1 MDRIQ
6 RKRILIFLL
15 VPALA
20 VSLFLTD
27 EIIIRIIAATLIVV
41 YVAFIIFLRDSSKY
55 TPSFTETENDNIEYE
70 NTLTPDPNESFQIVN
85 KPEKI
90 EVITQDTYK
99 PEFKASRTNLK
110 PADLKERYEQIARE
124 EVPKGVG
131 HDGQFSFALEK
142 ILTVL
147 KESYG
152 AHTAIFFWYN
162 KEDEKLSTE
171 KYVSSSTQIANR
183 KFDIEDDIL
192 SKIIQKGEPEH
203 LTHISNTAEADVIRY
218 YESPVGIKS
227 FVGVPLY
234 YGNSLIAILALDSI
248 QEDVF
253 GVETI
258 YALGS
263 FVRVITI
270 LITIFEEK
278 YSDTISQKRLDGILK
293 LISPEKPMLNSD
305 DVLFALQNTLDSF
318 IKWDSFALILFDPI
332 EKKFRVKRITNKTSL
347 KYIGE
352 GLEVELAGTLTGKS
366 IKTGMPIKIDDTSTQ
381 EYVRFA
387 KREDISFEGS
397 FLAIPMVYSGQNYG
411 VLCFE
416 SLKKKIYTNKDLQ
429 FLKKAINIIS
439 YVIYSYSTQS
449 LLKSYL
455 DVDIETKALKLESFK
470 DRLGEE
476 IIKAEYAKTSGA
488 IAVIKIDNF
497 LDQANLFEN
506 NPFPKVLE
514 IIADTIAKEM
524 TPLNIFGRLSE
535 RKFGVYFFN
544 ATSKEVF
551 LWAEKLR
558 VKIARI
564 PISVV
569 SKQTTYTVSI
579 GVASANSSLGVDDI
593 IENAEL
599 ALLKAVEKGGNTV
612 RTTHN

>member
-6 RKRILIFLL
+6 RKRILIFLI
-15 VPALA
+15 VPILA

-27 EIIIRIIAATLIVV
+27 DIVFRIIAATLIVV

-55 TPSFTETENDNIEYE
+55 NPSFTETINELTPTE
-70 NTLTPDPNESFQIVN
+70 TKLTPDLNESFEIVS

-90 EVITQDTYK
+90 EVITQDNYR
-99 PEFKASRTNLK
+99 PEFRASRTDLK
-110 PADLKERYEQIARE
+110 PHDLKERYEEIARE
-124 EVPKGVG
+124 EVPKGIG

-142 ILTVL
+142 MLTVL
-147 KESYG
+147 KEAYS
-152 AHTAIFFWYN
+152 AHTVIFFWYN
-162 KEDEKLSTE
+162 KEDDKLSVE
-171 KYVSSSTQIANR
+171 KYVSNSKQIANR
-183 KFDIEDDIL
+183 KFDVEDDIL

-203 LTHISNTAEADVIRY
+203 LTNIPSTAEADVIRY
-218 YESPVGIKS
+218 YESPIGIKS

-234 YGNSLIAILALDSI
+234 YGNSLIAILALDSLL
-248 QEDVF
+248 EDVF
-253 GVETI
+253 GIETI

-293 LISPEKPMLNSD
+293 LISPDKPIQNSD

-318 IKWDSFALILFDPI
+318 INWDSYALVLYDPR

-381 EYVRFA
+381 EYIRYA

-397 FLAIPMVYSGQNYG
+397 FLAIPMVYYGQNYG

-429 FLKKAINIIS
+429 FLKKAVNIIS
-439 YVIYSYSTQS
+439 YVIYSYTTQT
-449 LLKSYL
+449 LLKSFL
-455 DVDIETKALKLESFK
+455 DVDIETKALKEETFK

-488 IAVIKIDNF
+488 LALIRIDDF

-514 IIADTIAKEM
+514 IISETIAKEM
-524 TPLNIFGRLSE
+524 TPLNIFGRLDE

-544 ATSKEVF
+544 STSKEVF

-579 GVASANSSLGVDDI
+579 GVSSANSSMGVDDI
-593 IENAEL
+593 IYNADL
-599 ALLKAVEKGGNTV
+599 ALQKALEKGGNTV
-612 RTTHN
+612 RATHN

>member
-6 RKRILIFLL
+6 RKRILIFLI
-15 VPALA
+15 VPILA

-27 EIIIRIIAATLIVV
+27 DIVFRIIAATLIVV

-55 TPSFTETENDNIEYE
+55 NPSFTETINELTPTE
-70 NTLTPDPNESFQIVN
+70 TKLTPDLNESFEIVS

-90 EVITQDTYK
+90 EVITQDNYR
-99 PEFKASRTNLK
+99 PEFRASRTDLK
-110 PADLKERYEQIARE
+110 PHDLKERYEEIARE
-124 EVPKGVG
+124 EVPKGIG

-142 ILTVL
+142 MLTVL
-147 KESYG
+147 KEAYS
-152 AHTAIFFWYN
+152 AHTVIFFWYN
-162 KEDEKLSTE
+162 KEDDKLSVE
-171 KYVSSSTQIANR
+171 KYVSNSKQIANR
-183 KFDIEDDIL
+183 KFDVEDDIL

-203 LTHISNTAEADVIRY
+203 LTHIPSTAEADVIRY
-218 YESPVGIKS
+218 YESPIGIKS

-234 YGNSLIAILALDSI
+234 YGNSLIAILALDSLL
-248 QEDVF
+248 EDVF
-253 GVETI
+253 GIETI

-293 LISPEKPMLNSD
+293 LISPDKPIQNSD

-318 IKWDSFALILFDPI
+318 INWDSYALVLYDPI

-381 EYVRFA
+381 EYIRYA

-397 FLAIPMVYSGQNYG
+397 FLAIPMVYYGQNYG

-429 FLKKAINIIS
+429 FLKKAVNIIS
-439 YVIYSYSTQS
+439 YVIYSYTTQT
-449 LLKSYL
+449 LLKSFL
-455 DVDIETKALKLESFK
+455 DVDIETKALKEETFK

-488 IAVIKIDNF
+488 LALIRIDDF

-514 IIADTIAKEM
+514 IISETIAKEM
-524 TPLNIFGRLSE
+524 TPLNIFGRLDE

-544 ATSKEVF
+544 STSKEVF

-579 GVASANSSLGVDDI
+579 GVSSANSSMGVNDI
-593 IENAEL
+593 IYNADL
-599 ALLKAVEKGGNTV
+599 ALQKALEKGGNTV
-612 RTTHN
+612 RATHN

>member
-6 RKRILIFLL
+6 RKRILIFLI
-15 VPALA
+15 VPILA

-27 EIIIRIIAATLIVV
+27 DIVFRIIAATLIVV

-55 TPSFTETENDNIEYE
+55 NPSFTETINELTPTE
-70 NTLTPDPNESFQIVN
+70 TKLTPDLNESFEIVS

-90 EVITQDTYK
+90 EVITQDNYR
-99 PEFKASRTNLK
+99 PEFRASRTDLK
-110 PADLKERYEQIARE
+110 PHDLKERYEEIARE
-124 EVPKGVG
+124 EVPKGIG

-142 ILTVL
+142 MLTVL
-147 KESYG
+147 KEAYS
-152 AHTAIFFWYN
+152 AHTVIFFWYN
-162 KEDEKLSTE
+162 KEDDKLSVE
-171 KYVSSSTQIANR
+171 KYVSNSKQIANR
-183 KFDIEDDIL
+183 KFDVEDDIL

-203 LTHISNTAEADVIRY
+203 LTNIPSTAEADVIRY
-218 YESPVGIKS
+218 YESPIGIKS

-234 YGNSLIAILALDSI
+234 YGNSLIAILALDSLL
-248 QEDVF
+248 EDVF
-253 GVETI
+253 GIETI

-293 LISPEKPMLNSD
+293 LISPDKPIQNSD

-318 IKWDSFALILFDPI
+318 INWDSYALVLYDPI

-381 EYVRFA
+381 EYIRYA

-397 FLAIPMVYSGQNYG
+397 FLAIPMVYYGQNYG

-429 FLKKAINIIS
+429 FLKKAVNIIS
-439 YVIYSYSTQS
+439 YVIYSYTTQT
-449 LLKSYL
+449 LLKSFL
-455 DVDIETKALKLESFK
+455 DVDIETKALKEETFK

-488 IAVIKIDNF
+488 LALIRIDDF

-514 IIADTIAKEM
+514 IISETIAKEM
-524 TPLNIFGRLSE
+524 TPLNIFGRLDE

-544 ATSKEVF
+544 STSKEVF

-564 PISVV
+564 PISLV

-579 GVASANSSLGVDDI
+579 GVSSANSSMGVDDI
-593 IENAEL
+593 IYNADL
-599 ALLKAVEKGGNTV
+599 ALQKALEKGGNTV
-612 RTTHN
+612 RATHN

>member
-15 VPALA
+15 VPILA
-20 VSLFLTD
+20 VSLFLTND
-27 EIIIRIIAATLIVV
+27 LIIRIIAASLIVV

-55 TPSFTETENDNIEYE
+55 TPNFSEAFEEVPDHDSTI
-70 NTLTPDPNESFQIVN
+70 TPNHDESFEIVN

-124 EVPKGVG
+124 ETPKGVG

-147 KESYG
+147 KEAYE

-162 KEDEKLSTE
+162 KEDEKLSVE

-218 YESPVGIKS
+218 YDSSVGIKS
-227 FVGVPLY
+227 FVGVPLF
-234 YGNSLIAILALDSI
+234 YGNSLIAILALDSLS
-248 QEDVF
+248 EDVF
-253 GVETI
+253 GIETI

-293 LISPEKPMLNSD
+293 LISPEKPIQNSD
-305 DVLFALQNTLDSF
+305 DVLIALQNTLDSF
-318 IKWDSFALILFDPI
+318 IKWDSFALILFNPI

-352 GLEVELAGTLTGKS
+352 GLEVELTGTLTGKS

-381 EYVRFA
+381 EYVRYA
-387 KREDISFEGS
+387 KREDINFEGS
-397 FLAIPMVYSGQNYG
+397 FLAIPMVYYGQNYG

-439 YVIYSYSTQS
+439 YLIYSYSTQS

-488 IAVIKIDNF
+488 IAIIKIDDF

-514 IIADTIAKEM
+514 IISDTIAKEM

-535 RKFGVYFFN
+535 REFGVYFFN
-544 ATSKEVF
+544 STSKEVF

-579 GVASANSSLGVDDI
+579 GVSSANSSMGVDDI
-593 IENAEL
+593 INNAEL
-599 ALLKAVEKGGNTV
+599 ALQKALEKGGNTV

>member
-579 GVASANSSLGVDDI
+579 GVSSANSSLGVDDI

>member
-15 VPALA
+15 VPILA

-27 EIIIRIIAATLIVV
+27 DLIIRIIAASLIVV

-55 TPSFTETENDNIEYE
+55 IPNFSETFEE
-70 NTLTPDPNESFQIVN
+70 TPDHDNTITPDKDESFEIVN

-124 EVPKGVG
+124 EAPKGVG

-162 KEDEKLSTE
+162 KEDEKLSVE

-218 YESPVGIKS
+218 YDSSEGIKS
-227 FVGVPLY
+227 FVGVPLF
-234 YGNSLIAILALDSI
+234 YGNSLIAILALDSLS
-248 QEDVF
+248 EDVF
-253 GVETI
+253 GIETI

-293 LISPEKPMLNSD
+293 LISPEKPIQNSD
-305 DVLFALQNTLDSF
+305 DVLIALQNTLDSF

-352 GLEVELAGTLTGKS
+352 GLEVELTGTLTGKS

-381 EYVRFA
+381 EYVRYA
-387 KREDISFEGS
+387 KREDINFEGS
-397 FLAIPMVYSGQNYG
+397 FLAIPMVYYGQNYG

-439 YVIYSYSTQS
+439 YLIYSYSTQS

-488 IAVIKIDNF
+488 IAIIKVDDF

-514 IIADTIAKEM
+514 IISDTIAKEM

-535 RKFGVYFFN
+535 REFGVYFFN
-544 ATSKEVF
+544 STSKEVF

-579 GVASANSSLGVDDI
+579 GVSSANSSLGVDDI
-593 IENAEL
+593 INNAEL
-599 ALLKAVEKGGNTV
+599 ALQKALEKGGNTV

>member
-6 RKRILIFLL
+6 RKRILIFLI
-15 VPALA
+15 VPILA

-27 EIIIRIIAATLIVV
+27 DIVFRIIAATLIVV

-55 TPSFTETENDNIEYE
+55 NPSFTETINELTPTE
-70 NTLTPDPNESFQIVN
+70 TKLTPDLNESFEIVS

-90 EVITQDTYK
+90 EVITQDNYR
-99 PEFKASRTNLK
+99 PEFRASRTDLK
-110 PADLKERYEQIARE
+110 PHDLKERYEEIARE
-124 EVPKGVG
+124 EVPKGIG

-142 ILTVL
+142 MLTVL
-147 KESYG
+147 KEAYS
-152 AHTAIFFWYN
+152 AHTVIFFWYN
-162 KEDEKLSTE
+162 KEDDKLSVE
-171 KYVSSSTQIANR
+171 KYVSNSKQIANR
-183 KFDIEDDIL
+183 KFDVEDDIL

-203 LTHISNTAEADVIRY
+203 LTNIPSTAEADVIRY
-218 YESPVGIKS
+218 YESPIGIKS

-234 YGNSLIAILALDSI
+234 YGNSLIAILALDSLL
-248 QEDVF
+248 EDVF
-253 GVETI
+253 GIETI

-293 LISPEKPMLNSD
+293 LISPDKPIQNSD

-318 IKWDSFALILFDPI
+318 INWDSYALVLYDPI

-381 EYVRFA
+381 EYIRYA

-397 FLAIPMVYSGQNYG
+397 FLAIPMVYYGQNYG

-429 FLKKAINIIS
+429 FLKKAVNIIS
-439 YVIYSYSTQS
+439 YVIYSYTTQT
-449 LLKSYL
+449 LLKSFL
-455 DVDIETKALKLESFK
+455 DVDIETKALKEETFK

-488 IAVIKIDNF
+488 LALIRIDDF

-514 IIADTIAKEM
+514 IISETIAKEM
-524 TPLNIFGRLSE
+524 TPLNIFGRLDE

-544 ATSKEVF
+544 STSKEVF

-564 PISVV
+564 PISLV

-579 GVASANSSLGVDDI
+579 GVSSANSSMGVNDI
-593 IENAEL
+593 IYNADL
-599 ALLKAVEKGGNTV
+599 ALQKALEKGGNTV
-612 RTTHN
+612 RATHN

>member
-6 RKRILIFLL
+6 RKRILIFLI
-15 VPALA
+15 VPILA

-27 EIIIRIIAATLIVV
+27 DIVFRIIAATLIVV

-55 TPSFTETENDNIEYE
+55 NPSFTETINELTPTE
-70 NTLTPDPNESFQIVN
+70 TKLTPDLNESFEIVS

-90 EVITQDTYK
+90 EVITQDNYR
-99 PEFKASRTNLK
+99 PEFRASRTDLK
-110 PADLKERYEQIARE
+110 PHDLKERYEEIARE
-124 EVPKGVG
+124 EVPKGIG

-142 ILTVL
+142 MLTVL
-147 KESYG
+147 KEAYS
-152 AHTAIFFWYN
+152 AHTVIFFWYN
-162 KEDEKLSTE
+162 KEDDKLSVE
-171 KYVSSSTQIANR
+171 KYVSNSKQIANR
-183 KFDIEDDIL
+183 KFDVEDDIL

-203 LTHISNTAEADVIRY
+203 LTNIPSTAEADVIRY
-218 YESPVGIKS
+218 YESPIGIKS

-234 YGNSLIAILALDSI
+234 YGNSLIAILALDSLL
-248 QEDVF
+248 EDVF
-253 GVETI
+253 GIETI

-293 LISPEKPMLNSD
+293 LISPDKPIQNSD

-318 IKWDSFALILFDPI
+318 INWDSYALVLYDPI

-381 EYVRFA
+381 EYIRYA

-397 FLAIPMVYSGQNYG
+397 FLAIPMVYYGQNYG

-429 FLKKAINIIS
+429 FLKKAVNIIS
-439 YVIYSYSTQS
+439 YVIYSYTTQT
-449 LLKSYL
+449 LLKSFL
-455 DVDIETKALKLESFK
+455 DVDIETKALKEETFK

-488 IAVIKIDNF
+488 LALIRIDDF

-514 IIADTIAKEM
+514 IISETIAKEM
-524 TPLNIFGRLSE
+524 TPLNIFGRLDE

-544 ATSKEVF
+544 STSKEVF

-564 PISVV
+564 PISLV

-579 GVASANSSLGVDDI
+579 GVSSANSSMGVDDI
-593 IENAEL
+593 IYNAEL
-599 ALLKAVEKGGNTV
+599 ALQKALEKGGNTV
-612 RTTHN
+612 RATHN